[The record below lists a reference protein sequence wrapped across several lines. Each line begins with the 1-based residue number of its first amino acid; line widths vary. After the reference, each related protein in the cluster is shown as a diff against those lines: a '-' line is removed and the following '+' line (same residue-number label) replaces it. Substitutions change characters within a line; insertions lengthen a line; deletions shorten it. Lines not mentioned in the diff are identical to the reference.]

1 MADIR
6 ITPNGQNGPNNPSGP
21 IRPNI
26 VQQRMTRMLKAEDM
40 LAYLL
45 GTDDA
50 LDTLIKCKPSDIDLI
65 CYDQSLYEALG
76 SFKDYD
82 DFNFRKLVKLIESS
96 DIISFKASLH
106 QVRPVLTEQR
116 VEELRQKALARNNN
130 TKGPQ
135 KEGVGG
141 N

>member
-1 MADIR
+1 MNAGAKIA
-6 ITPNGQNGPNNPSGP
+6 
-21 IRPNI
+21 
-26 VQQRMTRMLKAEDM
+26 QQRKGIMLKAEDI

-45 GTDDA
+45 GSDDQ
-50 LDTLIKCKPSDIDLI
+50 LDTLIKCKPSGVDLI

-82 DFNFRKLVKLIESS
+82 EFSFRKLVKFIEST
-96 DIISFKASLH
+96 DIVSFKNTLH
-106 QVRPVLTEQR
+106 QPKPVLTEVR
-116 VEELRQKALARNNN
+116 VEELRQKALAK
-130 TKGPQ
+130 TKTDTTKNGPRK